1 MIAKSFPDLHWLKA
15 QIAKNFRDRR
25 GPGTLRLDTDGF
37 PSVVINAKSR
47 SQYRPDITGPLS
59 VFMNLRGESRC
70 KVDGRTVL
78 VDDQHYFISNRF
90 QPYTLEIQNS
100 EAIETFN
107 IHIGEYFSEQF
118 FAGVMQSSDTLLN
131 QGRQVEVPTVAFH
144 NRLLKRDAAFNRL
157 VYQLKATEQAPGF
170 NKILFEERLAELL
183 WHLLVQH
190 RGALQ
195 AVAALPAMKPAT
207 KQELFRRL
215 TFAADFMHEAA
226 SGQTDLETIAEVACL
241 SKFHFLR
248 LFRQFYGVSPYQYLQ
263 QLRIEKA
270 ERLLRS
276 PGNSVADVA
285 AELGFENSSSFSR
298 LFKKHRGVYPSQFRP
313 V

>member
-1 MIAKSFPDLHWLKA
+1 
-15 QIAKNFRDRR
+15 
-25 GPGTLRLDTDGF
+25 
-37 PSVVINAKSR
+37 
-47 SQYRPDITGPLS
+47 
-59 VFMNLRGESRC
+59 MNLRGESRC

-90 QPYTLEIQNS
+90 QPYTLEIENS
-100 EAIETFN
+100 EPIETFN

-118 FAGVMQSSDTLLN
+118 FAGVLQSSDTLLN

-157 VYQLKATEQAPGF
+157 VHQLKAAAEAPGF
-170 NKILFEERLAELL
+170 NKILFEESLAGLL

-190 RGALQ
+190 RDALQ
-195 AVAALPAMKPAT
+195 EIDMLPAMKPAT
-207 KQELFRRL
+207 RQELFRRL
-215 TFAADFMHEAA
+215 TYAADFMHEAVA
-226 SGQTDLETIAEVACL
+226 EHTDLETIAEVACL

-270 ERLLRS
+270 ERLLRR
-276 PGNSVADVA
+276 PGSSVADVA

-313 V
+313 A

>member
-1 MIAKSFPDLHWLKA
+1 MIAKAFPDLHWLKG
-15 QIAKNFRDRR
+15 QIAKNFSDRR

-47 SQYRPDITGPLS
+47 SQYRPDIIGPLS

-78 VDDQHYFISNRF
+78 VDNHHYFISNRF
-90 QPYTLEIQNS
+90 QPYTLEIENS
-100 EAIETFN
+100 EPIETFN

-131 QGRQVEVPTVAFH
+131 EGRQVEVPTVAFH
-144 NRLLKRDAAFNRL
+144 NRLLKRDAVFNQL
-157 VYQLKATEQAPGF
+157 VHKLKAAEQAPGF
-170 NKILFEERLAELL
+170 NKILFEEKLAELL

-195 AVAALPAMKPAT
+195 AVAALPAMKAST
-207 KQELFRRL
+207 RQELFRRL
-215 TFAADFMHEAA
+215 SFAADFMHDAA
-226 SGQTDLETIAEVACL
+226 SEQTDLETIAAAACL

-270 ERLLRS
+270 ERLLRM
-276 PGNSVADVA
+276 PGNSVSDVA
-285 AELGFENSSSFSR
+285 AELGFGNSSSFSR
-298 LFKKHRGVYPSQFRP
+298 LFKKHKGVYPSQFRP
-313 V
+313 A

>member
-1 MIAKSFPDLHWLKA
+1 MIAKAFPDLHWLKG
-15 QIAKNFRDRR
+15 QIANNFSDRR
-25 GPGTLRLDTDGF
+25 GPGSRRLDTDGF
-37 PSVVINAKSR
+37 PSVVINATSR

-90 QPYTLEIQNS
+90 QPYTLEIESS
-100 EAIETFN
+100 EPVETFN
-107 IHIGEYFSEQF
+107 IHIGEHFSEQF

-131 QGRQVEVPTVAFH
+131 GGRQVDVPTVAFH
-144 NRLLKRDAAFNRL
+144 NRLLKRDAVFNHL
-157 VYQLKATEQAPGF
+157 ADQLKAAEHAPGF
-170 NKILFEERLAELL
+170 NKILFEEKLAALL

-195 AVAALPAMKPAT
+195 AIAALPAMKPAT
-207 KQELFRRL
+207 RLELFRRL

-226 SGQTDLETIAEVACL
+226 SDQTDLESIAATACM

-270 ERLLRS
+270 ERLLRM
-276 PGNSVADVA
+276 PGTSVSAVA

-298 LFKKHRGVYPSQFRP
+298 LFKQHKGVYPSQFRP
-313 V
+313 A